1 MEKLVLFDIDGTLL
15 HTGGAGTRA
24 MNMAFQGLFG
34 IEQAFGRIPMAGK
47 TDILIMK
54 EGLEAHGFN
63 NTDGN
68 LSNMIDAYLK
78 HLEIEIDNPWKQLKP
93 GIQEILN
100 VLKETGIALG
110 LLTGNL
116 EKGARIKLEPFGLNK
131 YFPEGAF
138 GSDHENR
145 DELLPIAIKRFS
157 SRGLCF
163 SPENCIVVG
172 DTPRD
177 VQCAKIHGAKCIAVA
192 TGPYSMEELLA
203 TDADIV
209 FDSLADIRKC
219 RDFITTV

>member
-1 MEKLVLFDIDGTLL
+1 MKKLVLFDIDGTLL
-15 HTGGAGTRA
+15 YTGGAGTRA
-24 MNMAFQGLFG
+24 MNMAFHELFG
-34 IEQAFGRIPMAGK
+34 IEEAFVQIPMAGK

-78 HLEIEIDNPWKQLKP
+78 HLQIEIDNPWKQLKP
-93 GIQEILN
+93 GIQEILGT
-100 VLKETGIALG
+100 LKETGIALG

-138 GSDHENR
+138 GSDHEDR

-177 VQCAKIHGAKCIAVA
+177 VQCAKVHGAKCIAVA

-209 FDSLADIRKC
+209 FDSLADIGKC
-219 RDFITTV
+219 SDFITAE